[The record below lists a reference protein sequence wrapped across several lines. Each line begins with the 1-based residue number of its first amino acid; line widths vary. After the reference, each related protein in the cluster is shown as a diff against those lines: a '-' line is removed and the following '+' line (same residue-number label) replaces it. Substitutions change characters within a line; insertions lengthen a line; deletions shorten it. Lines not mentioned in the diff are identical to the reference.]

1 MTSAP
6 AKVVA
11 LLCGALIALWLP
23 FLMSSYGLRLL
34 DLSLISAIAVLGLCF
49 AFGYAGLLHL
59 GQAAFVGIGAYTSA
73 LAATRMGLE
82 FWFSMPI
89 AIALTMIVGIGIGVP
104 MLRLRGHYLALAT
117 VGFNVTV
124 DIIARN
130 WTDVT
135 GGENGLSCYPKHRYL
150 GLPLRF
156 RSALLLSG
164 PRSFGHRM
172 PGRFCHPPFAV
183 RPRHDCGARR

>member
-1 MTSAP
+1 MRSAP
-6 AKVVA
+6 AKLVA

-23 FLMSSYGLRLL
+23 FLVSSYGLRLL
-34 DLSLISAIAVLGLCF
+34 DLSIISAIAVLGLCF

-59 GQAAFVGIGAYTSA
+59 GQAAFVGIGAYSSA
-73 LAATRMGLE
+73 LAATRLGLG

-89 AIALTMIVGIGIGVP
+89 AIALTVIVSIGIGVP

-135 GGENGLSCYPKHRYL
+135 GGENGLSAIPSI
-150 GLPLRF
+150 GIAGFRF
-156 RSALLLSG
+156 DFRPALLLSG

-183 RPRHDCGARR
+183 RPRHDCGAR